1 MEKILFSFYFYFIFH
16 ANSLHT
22 IAAAAVATAAVPT
35 FQRAPLLRT
44 SFVIA
49 TDNNNNG
56 MKQKKN
62 NTKPAPHHHSM
73 NSEVNLETGI
83 HFRPP
88 SGFTDSREFSDTEC
102 DRDRALDLEVQ
113 QVMENNDMR
122 KIERDEL
129 TSLLAR

>member
-22 IAAAAVATAAVPT
+22 IAAAVATAAAPT

-56 MKQKKN
+56 MKQKKKQYK
-62 NTKPAPHHHSM
+62 TC
-73 NSEVNLETGI
+73 
-83 HFRPP
+83 PP
-88 SGFTDSREFSDTEC
+88 SPQHE
-102 DRDRALDLEVQ
+102 Q
-113 QVMENNDMR
+113 
-122 KIERDEL
+122 
-129 TSLLAR
+129 